1 MTRARPKENRAA
13 SAWPDLR
20 SGVRSRHFASG
31 LNQPDSSEPPPMAI
45 GFFGYLRERG
55 SSLHPRPIS
64 KMPQSFPLATS
75 VESNALHGWKTN
87 RRSWFS
93 RQTINAVACRP
104 RLFQRF
110 PIRAV
115 LRRIAPLRSKV
126 FWTVENNRERIL
138 ARARLERG
146 GQPQPDC
153 LELLVQASVDE
164 SAGRVVNGPREVI
177 ERERVRWI
185 MVENVVDAERD
196 RRLIE

>member
-45 GFFGYLRERG
+45 GFFDYLREKG
-55 SSLHPRPIS
+55 SSLHRRPIS

-75 VESNALHGWKTN
+75 VESNGPRGRKTN

-93 RQTINAVACRP
+93 RQTTNSIP
-104 RLFQRF
+104 SDF
-110 PIRAV
+110 PISVTQNRAASQQ
-115 LRRIAPLRSKV
+115 I

-146 GQPQPDC
+146 GQPDC
-153 LELLVQASVDE
+153 LEDTNPHQTRGAPD
-164 SAGRVVNGPREVI
+164 
-177 ERERVRWI
+177 
-185 MVENVVDAERD
+185 
-196 RRLIE
+196 